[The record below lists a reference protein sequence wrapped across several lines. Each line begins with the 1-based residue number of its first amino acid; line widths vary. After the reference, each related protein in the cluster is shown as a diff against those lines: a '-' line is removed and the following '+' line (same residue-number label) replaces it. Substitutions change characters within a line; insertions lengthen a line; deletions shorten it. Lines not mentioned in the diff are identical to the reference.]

1 MFVCPCGED
10 DLGEKFAF
18 LGLVNPPMCLRDVD
32 IIFGLLKNRN
42 QLEDLLDM
50 TEEGAD
56 FEEHRAKTEETREN
70 MD

>member
-1 MFVCPCGED
+1 MVVCPCGED
-10 DLGEKFAF
+10 AMGEKFPF

-56 FEEHRAKTEETREN
+56 FEELRVKTEETRAN
-70 MD
+70 ME